1 MTVPDSVR
9 EERPDE
15 TENPRDDSVLVD
27 DVVDD
32 ENATDD
38 IDRPSTI
45 DTEEPVE
52 ADDTVDADDVATG
65 VAAVPVPDDTER
77 PADERDVPD
86 QPDLDVP
93 AEAHGEPTLYG
104 EPAVAEQADERDV
117 PDQPDLDVP
126 AEAHGEPTL
135 YGEPAVAEQT
145 DELEADRPEASAD
158 LMPGAA
164 PAQPVTDLWHDG
176 QAQGLHERWQD
187 IQLRFVDDP
196 RAAVEAAEALISEA
210 TEALTAALAEGREA
224 LRQWREDNGEE
235 TERLRM
241 ALQRHREFLDRILG
255 R

>member
-77 PADERDVPD
+77 PADES
-86 QPDLDVP
+86 
-93 AEAHGEPTLYG
+93 
-104 EPAVAEQADERDV
+104 DV

-196 RAAVEAAEALISEA
+196 RAAVEAAEALVSEA
-210 TEALTAALAEGREA
+210 TEALTTALAEGREA
-224 LRQWREDNGEE
+224 LRQWRDDNGEE

-241 ALQRHREFLDRILG
+241 ALQRHRKFLDRILG

>member
-104 EPAVAEQADERDV
+104 EPAVAEQADE
-117 PDQPDLDVP
+117 
-126 AEAHGEPTL
+126 
-135 YGEPAVAEQT
+135 
-145 DELEADRPEASAD
+145 LEADRPEASAD